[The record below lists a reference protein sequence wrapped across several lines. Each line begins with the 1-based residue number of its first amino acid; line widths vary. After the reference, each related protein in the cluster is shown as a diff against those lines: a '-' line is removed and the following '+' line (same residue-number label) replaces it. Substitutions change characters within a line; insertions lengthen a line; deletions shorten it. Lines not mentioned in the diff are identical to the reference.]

1 MVNNNNLLDI
11 KSVRYKDKLLLP
23 GTADGALIG
32 GVDEAGRGSV
42 IGPLVVAGISIGK
55 NGISQLL
62 KLGIRDSK
70 KLTPTARAN
79 FFGNILQLANSFY
92 VSKIQCHEVDSYV
105 FFNGLNELEAIG
117 MAEVIN
123 NIRAARVYVD
133 ACDINLERYKNSIK
147 KYLWTAKP
155 KIYCVHHADCSN
167 VVVSA
172 ASIVAK
178 IVRDNEVQRIRNI
191 YHDIGSGYPSD
202 KKTMFFIKKWVT
214 RYKAAPHFARK
225 SWRPLRIMLESE
237 SSKESIGLINCAY

>member
-1 MVNNNNLLDI
+1 M
-11 KSVRYKDKLLLP
+11 P

-55 NGISQLL
+55 NGISRLHE
-62 KLGIRDSK
+62 LGIRDSK
-70 KLTPTARAN
+70 TLTPKARAN
-79 FFGNILQLANSFY
+79 FFGNIVQLANSLY
-92 VSKIQCHEVDSYV
+92 VSKIHCQEVDSYV

-123 NIRAARVYVD
+123 NIHATRVYVD
-133 ACDINLERYKNSIK
+133 ACDINLDRYKNSIK
-147 KYLWTAKP
+147 KYLWTPKP
-155 KIYCVHHADCSN
+155 KIYCFHHADCSN

-178 IVRDNEVQRIRNI
+178 IIRDNEVQKIRKI
-191 YHDIGSGYPSD
+191 YDDIGSGYPSD

-214 RYKAAPHFARK
+214 QYKAAPHFARK

-237 SSKESIGLINCAY
+237 SKKESPGLINCEY

>member
-1 MVNNNNLLDI
+1 MD
-11 KSVRYKDKLLLP
+11 KSLFQK
-23 GTADGALIG
+23 TADGALIG

-42 IGPLVVAGISIGK
+42 IGPLVVAGISIGRY
-55 NGISQLL
+55 GISRLH

-70 KLTPTARAN
+70 KLTPKARAN
-79 FFGNILQLANSFY
+79 FFGNIVQIANSLY
-92 VSKIQCHEVDSYV
+92 VSKFHCHEVDSYV

-123 NIRAARVYVD
+123 NIDAARVYVD

-147 KYLWTAKP
+147 KYLWTPKP
-155 KIYCVHHADCSN
+155 RIYCLHHADCSN

-178 IVRDNEVQRIRNI
+178 IIRDNEVQSIRKI
-191 YHDIGSGYPSD
+191 YDDIGSGYPSD
-202 KKTMFFIKKWVT
+202 KKTMYFIKKWVT

-237 SSKESIGLINCAY
+237 STEESPGFINCSY

>member
-11 KSVRYKDKLLLP
+11 KSVPYKDKLLLP

-42 IGPLVVAGISIGK
+42 IGPLVVAGISIEK
-55 NGISQLL
+55 NGISRLH

-70 KLTPTARAN
+70 TLTPVAREN
-79 FFGNILQLANSFY
+79 FFGNIVGLANSLCI
-92 VSKIQCHEVDSYV
+92 SKFDCHEVDNYV
-105 FFNGLNELEAIG
+105 FFNGLNELEAVG

-123 NIRAARVYVD
+123 NIHAPRIYVD

-147 KYLWTAKP
+147 KYLWTPKP
-155 KIYCVHHADCSN
+155 KIYCLHHADCFN

-178 IVRDNEVQRIRNI
+178 IIRDNEVQRIRRI

-214 RYKAAPHFARK
+214 RYKSAPHFARK

-237 SSKESIGLINCAY
+237 SASAY

>member
-1 MVNNNNLLDI
+1 MVINNNLKDV
-11 KSVRYKDKLLLP
+11 KSACYKGKSLLRR
-23 GTADGALIG
+23 TADCTLIG

-42 IGPLVVAGISIGK
+42 IGPLVVAGISIGRY
-55 NGISQLL
+55 GISRLN

-70 KLTPTARAN
+70 TLTPKARAN
-79 FFGNILQLANSFY
+79 FFGNIVQMANSLY
-92 VSKIQCHEVDSYV
+92 VSKFHCHEVDSYV
-105 FFNGLNELEAIG
+105 FFNGLNELEAVG

-123 NIRAARVYVD
+123 NIDAARVYVD

-147 KYLWTAKP
+147 KYLLTPKP
-155 KIYCVHHADCSN
+155 RIYCLHHADCSN

-178 IVRDNEVQRIRNI
+178 IIRDNEVQTIRKI
-191 YHDIGSGYPSD
+191 YDDIGSGYPSD

-237 SSKESIGLINCAY
+237 NTKNHLGS

>member
-1 MVNNNNLLDI
+1 MVINNNLKDV
-11 KSVRYKDKLLLP
+11 KSACYKGKSLLQR
-23 GTADGALIG
+23 TADCALIG

-42 IGPLVVAGISIGK
+42 IGPLVVAGISIGRY
-55 NGISQLL
+55 GISRLN

-70 KLTPTARAN
+70 TLTPKARAN
-79 FFGNILQLANSFY
+79 FFGNIVQMANSLY
-92 VSKIQCHEVDSYV
+92 VSKFHCHEVDSYV
-105 FFNGLNELEAIG
+105 FFNGLNELEAVG

-123 NIRAARVYVD
+123 NIDAARVYVD

-147 KYLWTAKP
+147 KYLWTPKP
-155 KIYCVHHADCSN
+155 RIYCLHHADCSN

-178 IVRDNEVQRIRNI
+178 IIRDNEVQTIRKI
-191 YHDIGSGYPSD
+191 YDDIGSGYPSD
-202 KKTMFFIKKWVT
+202 KKTMLFIKKWVT

-237 SSKESIGLINCAY
+237 DTKNHLGS

>member
-1 MVNNNNLLDI
+1 MVINNNLKDI
-11 KSVRYKDKLLLP
+11 KSACYEDKSLLQR
-23 GTADGALIG
+23 TADGALIG

-55 NGISQLL
+55 NGISRLH

-70 KLTPTARAN
+70 TLTPTARAN
-79 FFGNILQLANSFY
+79 FFGNIIQFANSLY
-92 VSKIQCHEVDSYV
+92 VSKIHCHEVDSYV

-123 NIRAARVYVD
+123 NIHATKVYVD
-133 ACDINLERYKNSIK
+133 ACDINLERFKNSIK
-147 KYLWTAKP
+147 KYLWTPKP
-155 KIYCVHHADCSN
+155 KIYCLHHADCSN

-178 IVRDNEVQRIRNI
+178 IIRDNEVQRIRKV

-225 SWRPLRIMLESE
+225 SWRPLRIMLEGEGKQGSL
-237 SSKESIGLINCAY
+237 GLINCAY

>member
-23 GTADGALIG
+23 VTADGALIG

-55 NGISQLL
+55 NGISRLH

-70 KLTPTARAN
+70 TLTSTAREN
-79 FFGNILQLANSFY
+79 FFGNIVELANSLY
-92 VSKIQCHEVDSYV
+92 VSKIHCHEVDSYV

-123 NIRAARVYVD
+123 NINATRVYVD

-147 KYLWTAKP
+147 KYLWTPKP
-155 KIYCVHHADCSN
+155 KIYCLHHADCLN

-178 IVRDNEVQRIRNI
+178 IIRDNEVQRIRKI

-214 RYKAAPHFARK
+214 QYKSAPHFARK
-225 SWRPLRIMLESE
+225 SWRPLRIMLECE
-237 SSKESIGLINCAY
+237 STQKNHLG

>member
-1 MVNNNNLLDI
+1 MVINNNLKDI
-11 KSVRYKDKLLLP
+11 KSACYEDKSLLQR
-23 GTADGALIG
+23 TADGALIG

-55 NGISQLL
+55 NGISRLH

-70 KLTPTARAN
+70 TLTPTARAN
-79 FFGNILQLANSFY
+79 FFGNIIQLANSLY
-92 VSKIQCHEVDSYV
+92 VSKIHCHEVDSYV

-123 NIRAARVYVD
+123 NIHATKVYVD
-133 ACDINLERYKNSIK
+133 ACDINLERFKNSIK
-147 KYLWTAKP
+147 KYLWTPKP
-155 KIYCVHHADCSN
+155 KIYCLHHADCSN

-178 IVRDNEVQRIRNI
+178 IIRDNEVQRIRKV

-202 KKTMFFIKKWVT
+202 KKTMFFIKEWVT

-237 SSKESIGLINCAY
+237 ITKESLGLINCAY